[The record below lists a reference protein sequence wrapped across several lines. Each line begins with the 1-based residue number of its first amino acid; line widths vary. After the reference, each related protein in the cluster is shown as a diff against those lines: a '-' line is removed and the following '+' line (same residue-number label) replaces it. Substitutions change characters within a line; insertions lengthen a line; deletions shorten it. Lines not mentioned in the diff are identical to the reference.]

1 MAKYKVQVKKSAEKE
16 LREIPKIELLKI
28 LEKIKSLSDDPHPT
42 GSIKLTNQEKYRLRV
57 GNYRVLYKIEENI
70 LTVFIVKVGHRKNIY
85 R

>member
-16 LREIPKIELLKI
+16 LREIPKKELLKI

-42 GSIKLTNQEKYRLRV
+42 GSIKLTNLEKYRLRV
-57 GNYRVLYKIEENI
+57 GNYRILYKIEENI

>member
-1 MAKYKVQVKKSAEKE
+1 MAKYKVEVKKSAEKE

-42 GSIKLTNQEKYRLRV
+42 GSIKLTNQEKYRLRI

>member
-1 MAKYKVQVKKSAEKE
+1 MAKYKVEVKKSAEKE